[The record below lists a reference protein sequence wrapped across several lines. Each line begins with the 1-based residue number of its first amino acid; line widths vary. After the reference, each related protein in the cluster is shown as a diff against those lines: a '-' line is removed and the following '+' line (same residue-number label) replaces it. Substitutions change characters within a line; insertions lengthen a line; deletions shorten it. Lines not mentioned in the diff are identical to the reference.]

1 MTPFEELANAI
12 VIQAAKDY
20 LKALKKLKK
29 YPRDAEAKQTRNDC
43 ESFFRSSW
51 YSTLTS
57 VDGKLL
63 MRKLQMEVVHDGKR
77 ILESGIPPRSAYQL

>member
-1 MTPFEELANAI
+1 MKPSSFQTTIENQFDYICKRAMDDER
-12 VIQAAKDY
+12 KDY
-20 LKALKKLKK
+20 MKALKKLKK

-57 VDGKLL
+57 VDGELL
-63 MRKLQMEVVHDGKR
+63 MRKLQMEV
-77 ILESGIPPRSAYQL
+77 AA

>member
-1 MTPFEELANAI
+1 MKIRANPSEIKNSEVQNMNPFEELANAI

-20 LKALKKLKK
+20 MKALKKLKK
-29 YPRDAEAKQTRNDC
+29 YPRDAEARQMRNDC

-57 VDGKLL
+57 VDGELL
-63 MRKLQMEVVHDGKR
+63 MRKLQMEV
-77 ILESGIPPRSAYQL
+77 AA